1 MFMIK
6 LPAHGVLPTPHVG
19 YSVHTFFLS
28 HLISFLDHRLSFVQP
43 KSSHQSVP
51 AVALMQNCPSP
62 KFIWIGLLLILRF
75 KHGKDGFHRQVRSCY
90 PLGQQRVLSPEL
102 CLKGVVLNQEAPS
115 LKVYRRQIKPYIIYT
130 LIILLTGCQSE

>member
-6 LPAHGVLPTPHVG
+6 LPGVRPTPHVG
-19 YSVHTFFLS
+19 YSVHTFFPS

-43 KSSHQSVP
+43 KSSHQGVP

-62 KFIWIGLLLILRF
+62 KSIWIGLLLILRY

-102 CLKGVVLNQEAPS
+102 CLKVRVLNQEAPS
-115 LKVYRRQIKPYIIYT
+115 LRVYRRQIKQYIIYT
-130 LIILLTGCQSE
+130 LKILVTGCQNE